1 MNRIDP
7 FAENMESLRMGT
19 DLYQSPGHQE
29 ILRQAGWIVE
39 DLGGGQVGYVMRLKI
54 LPFVS
59 VMALVR
65 VEDPMVL
72 ESADQI
78 AREYR
83 SLVVRVA
90 PRAIMGSKEA
100 ALWEE
105 ELRAYGYSWDTSP
118 LVPPKTF
125 VLDLS
130 LSEME
135 LLTRMKY
142 KTRYNI
148 KLSQRKG
155 TTTKVVTGSSIASDI
170 SYLDEFYA
178 LYRQNCQ
185 RIGIKSMPRK
195 IIESLITAH
204 RENAFVI
211 YAYTNTGELGAVE
224 TFIVNGDTIST
235 QYTGSTEE
243 GRRDFAT
250 NLVVWEG
257 IREGKRRGCK
267 WFDFEG
273 FRDERYPK
281 LDKAYKGFSRFK
293 AGFGGQEVTYMGT
306 YIKRLPFLKKARA
319 K

>member
-1 MNRIDP
+1 MISRDP
-7 FAENMESLRMGT
+7 FAENTEGLRMST

-90 PRAIMGSKEA
+90 PRAIVGSKEA

-125 VLDLS
+125 VLDIS

-142 KTRYNI
+142 KTRYI
-148 KLSQRKG
+148 
-155 TTTKVVTGSSIASDI
+155 
-170 SYLDEFYA
+170 
-178 LYRQNCQ
+178 
-185 RIGIKSMPRK
+185 
-195 IIESLITAH
+195 
-204 RENAFVI
+204 VI
-211 YAYTNTGELGAVE
+211 H
-224 TFIVNGDTIST
+224 
-235 QYTGSTEE
+235 
-243 GRRDFAT
+243 
-250 NLVVWEG
+250 
-257 IREGKRRGCK
+257 K
-267 WFDFEG
+267 
-273 FRDERYPK
+273 
-281 LDKAYKGFSRFK
+281 
-293 AGFGGQEVTYMGT
+293 
-306 YIKRLPFLKKARA
+306 IKRLRRRVDQGRDVRGICVGA
-319 K
+319 